1 MSASSSDS
9 VNDLQQ
15 EIKLLEQRLKAAET
29 QIQHLQ
35 QMIDTFSDV
44 MYSIDSSYRFQA
56 GNAAFFRLVREKQE
70 DVIGRTIN
78 ELFDHENVARWIA
91 ELQQISPAQKELK
104 RINQYDYDGTEITLV
119 THSYM
124 LSDAEGA
131 MSGIACLVRDI
142 TKEQALEQKLYK
154 NEYIL
159 QTIID
164 NAPATVYVKSL
175 DNVMLIAN
183 RAYAHFLGRDPKDL
197 VGKHLSEF
205 HPPELIA
212 QWEEETKKLLETGRV
227 QQMHTKLLLNGEE
240 HDYVNNEFPL
250 YDEDGKVFAVCGIA
264 NDITE
269 LRRAEREHAE
279 LQEQIILSQQLALRE
294 LNTPLIPLD
303 DEVLVMPLIGTL
315 DARRTQ
321 EMLENLLTG
330 VSEYGA
336 SIVILDI
343 TGVPVIDT
351 HVANVFVQ
359 ATKATRLLGAEVIVT
374 GIKPEVAQMLI
385 SVGAQ
390 LEDVQISGTLQSS
403 IAHVLQRRQNL
414 N

>member
-1 MSASSSDS
+1 MSASSSD
-9 VNDLQQ
+9 NTDALLQRIQ
-15 EIKLLEQRLKAAET
+15 ELEHRLELAERRS
-29 QIQHLQ
+29 QHLQ
-35 QMIDTFSDV
+35 QMIDMFPEA

-56 GNAAFFRLVREKQE
+56 GNSSFFHLIQRPRETALGK
-70 DVIGRTIN
+70 TLH
-78 ELFDHENVARWIA
+78 ELFTPEELERWLDDLGHITPSHTQHESVHHV
-91 ELQQISPAQKELK
+91 
-104 RINQYDYDGTEITLV
+104 DYEGMNLSFLTR
-119 THSYM
+119 SFM
-124 LSDAEGA
+124 LSDANGEMAGVA
-131 MSGIACLVRDI
+131 SIVRDI
-142 TKEQALEQKLYK
+142 TKEHTLEQQLFK

-164 NAPATVYVKSL
+164 NAPAMVYVKSL
-175 DNVMLIAN
+175 DNIMLVAN
-183 RAYAHFLGRDPKDL
+183 RTYANALQRDPKDL

-205 HPPELIA
+205 HPPEAIA
-212 QWEEETKKLLETGRV
+212 QWDEDTRRLLETGQF
-227 QQMHTKLLLNGEE
+227 QQTHSTLYLNGEMR
-240 HDYVNNEFPL
+240 DFTNNEFPL
-250 YDEDGKVFAVCGIA
+250 YDENGNVFAVCGIA
-264 NDITE
+264 NDVTA
-269 LRRAEREHAE
+269 LRQAAREQAE
-279 LQEQIILSQQLALRE
+279 LQEQIIQSQQLALRE
-294 LNTPLIPLD
+294 LSTPLIPLD

-315 DARRTQ
+315 DGRRSQ

-330 VSEYGA
+330 VSKHGA

-351 HVANVFVQ
+351 HVANVLVQ

-403 IAHVLQRRQNL
+403 IAHVMQRGQQL